1 MRTFESKLSVS
12 ATLYLNKIYSTEK
25 IRKQLY
31 FVWKII
37 FRVILDS
44 AKHFNILCA
53 AGLVLRPQAA
63 VGQQVCERELVPA
76 LAPVPAPAGLPLQ
89 DGQPAA
95 HGPGG
100 RELLLPLRHEV
111 LLHRQGAQRRHPRYS
126 DFINYFVM
134 FAQLHGRLALQCCGS
149 GHVVNYVYVAF
160 RIILIFGKADS
171 ETP

>member
-1 MRTFESKLSVS
+1 MFCFSIKLSLFISWIRLLLSPDPNQNESGRRMRTFESKLSVS

-126 DFINYFVM
+126 DFILLCLLSFM
-134 FAQLHGRLALQCCGS
+134 GG
-149 GHVVNYVYVAF
+149 
-160 RIILIFGKADS
+160 
-171 ETP
+171 